1 MSYRNPTIVKDDSGS
16 VLGQAIAQGAQNIAK
31 GIIGMEKQNQLAR
44 ERKEKQLAKDK
55 KENEERNNAII
66 VNAEKANRNKQQQA
80 ANIEKYAQNVDAGA
94 KEYYAELAL
103 EKDGLTNINMYNPTQ
118 KNTEKMVNVMGR
130 VNDYNTLIINTG
142 SMQQQALK
150 HQQLGAATLNGNVV
164 YPSINGDTGANAILI
179 NNGMSAANGYG
190 YRLEP
195 STKNDEKQDKLVILH
210 PEVAGEK
217 RKETVFSHQEVKNM
231 GPLWSLKDQNMVTD
245 IQKNSKNSMI
255 LVQQGGKEV
264 TNPGMLETR
273 NVPGATANA
282 SGEVPQE
289 PVMQNKATGRVND
302 GGYYINES
310 QLDTQLFNAQVSS
323 QQQDTVSNI
332 DSFQTAHDRSSYLL
346 DLNISPEE
354 YEKLDAKGKTQAIN
368 ASVKDIMLKTYNVR
382 EEEGSYFRETQG
394 AKVPNPRQGNESNPA
409 LTRDEYYTQANTNIS
424 TGLTPYVAESPT
436 PDGYKENVLSQLNK
450 LFKFD
455 KAGNGNSMDFYLGG
469 KSKKSD
475 SNFRDLKFEYEKG
488 KLILRSSTGTVA
500 DMDEFGDKN
509 SKANPIASAWRIV
522 DLINVNNKTSMS
534 FEQKGKLAKLI
545 EEKLGSNFLTGK
557 L

>member
-66 VNAEKANRNKQQQA
+66 VDAEKANKNKQQQA
-80 ANIEKYAQNVDAGA
+80 ANIEKYAQNVDASA
-94 KEYYAELAL
+94 KEYFAELAL
-103 EKDGLTNINMYNPTQ
+103 EKDGYTNQHRQNPTRE
-118 KNTEKMVNVMGR
+118 NTEKMVDVMGR
-130 VNDYNTLIINTG
+130 VNDYNMLIVNTG
-142 SMQQQALK
+142 AMQQQALK

-164 YPSINGDTGANAILI
+164 YPSIQGDKGENAILI

-195 STKNDEKQDKLVILH
+195 STKNDEKQDRLVILH
-210 PEVAGEK
+210 PADKGGK

-231 GPLWSLKDQNMVTD
+231 GPLWSLKDQNMVTN
-245 IQKNSKNSMI
+245 IQKNTKNSMI

-264 TNPGMLETR
+264 TNPGMLQTR
-273 NVPGATANA
+273 DVPGAKANA

-289 PVMQNKATGRVND
+289 PVMQNKSTGRVND

-310 QLDTQLFNAQVSS
+310 QLNSQLFNAQVSS
-323 QQQDTVSNI
+323 QQQDTVANM

-354 YEKLDAKGKTQAIN
+354 YEKLDANGKTQAIN

-382 EEEGSYFRETQG
+382 EEDGNYFRETQG
-394 AKVPNPRQGNESNPA
+394 AKVPSSDKASKSDAELLKTYEKYNTGIDKIVALNATLGVDRAASIKAAKDLIYDFASLGPGASIAAGSSDDFKALGITMDNNFLVTVTRAGRGGDGGGRVDSALKFDLTNEGEAENF
-409 LTRDEYYTQANTNIS
+409 LRNK
-424 TGLTPYVAESPT
+424 TGLLT
-436 PDGYKENVLSQLNK
+436 SQIDPLAAA
-450 LFKFD
+450 L
-455 KAGNGNSMDFYLGG
+455 
-469 KSKKSD
+469 SKKL
-475 SNFRDLKFEYEKG
+475 RELK
-488 KLILRSSTGTVA
+488 A
-500 DMDEFGDKN
+500 
-509 SKANPIASAWRIV
+509 AN
-522 DLINVNNKTSMS
+522 
-534 FEQKGKLAKLI
+534 
-545 EEKLGSNFLTGK
+545 
-557 L
+557 

>member
-1 MSYRNPTIVKDDSGS
+1 
-16 VLGQAIAQGAQNIAK
+16 
-31 GIIGMEKQNQLAR
+31 
-44 ERKEKQLAKDK
+44 
-55 KENEERNNAII
+55 
-66 VNAEKANRNKQQQA
+66 
-80 ANIEKYAQNVDAGA
+80 
-94 KEYYAELAL
+94 
-103 EKDGLTNINMYNPTQ
+103 
-118 KNTEKMVNVMGR
+118 
-130 VNDYNTLIINTG
+130 
-142 SMQQQALK
+142 MQQQALK

-179 NNGMSAANGYG
+179 NNGMSAANGYV

-210 PEVAGEK
+210 PEVEGEK

-354 YEKLDAKGKTQAIN
+354 YEKLDANGKTQAIN
-368 ASVKDIMLKTYNVR
+368 DSVKDIMLKTYNVR
-382 EEEGSYFRETQG
+382 EEGGNYFRETQG
-394 AKVPNPRQGNESNPA
+394 AKVPSSDKASKSDAELLKTYKKYNTGIGKIVALNATLGVDRTASRKAARNLIYDFASLGPGASIAAGSSDDFKALGITMDDNFLVTVTRGGRGGDGENRGDSALKFDLTNEGEAENF
-409 LTRDEYYTQANTNIS
+409 LRNK
-424 TGLTPYVAESPT
+424 TGLLT
-436 PDGYKENVLSQLNK
+436 SQIDPLAAA
-450 LFKFD
+450 L
-455 KAGNGNSMDFYLGG
+455 
-469 KSKKSD
+469 SKKL
-475 SNFRDLKFEYEKG
+475 RELK
-488 KLILRSSTGTVA
+488 A
-500 DMDEFGDKN
+500 
-509 SKANPIASAWRIV
+509 AN
-522 DLINVNNKTSMS
+522 
-534 FEQKGKLAKLI
+534 
-545 EEKLGSNFLTGK
+545 
-557 L
+557 

>member
-55 KENEERNNAII
+55 KENEDRNNAII
-66 VNAEKANRNKQQQA
+66 VDAEKANKNKQQQA
-80 ANIEKYAQNVDAGA
+80 ANIEKYAQNVDASA
-94 KEYYAELAL
+94 KEYFAELAL
-103 EKDGLTNINMYNPTQ
+103 EKDGYTNQHRQNPTRE
-118 KNTEKMVNVMGR
+118 NTEKMVEVMGR
-130 VNDYNTLIINTG
+130 VNDYNMLIVNTG

-164 YPSINGDTGANAILI
+164 YPSIQGDKGENAILI

-195 STKNDEKQDKLVILH
+195 STKNDKKQDKLVILH
-210 PEVAGEK
+210 PKVEGEK
-217 RKETVFSHQEVKNM
+217 RKETAFSHQEVKNM

-264 TNPGMLETR
+264 TNPGMLKTR
-273 NVPGATANA
+273 DVPGATANT
-282 SGEVPQE
+282 SGEIPQE
-289 PVMQNKATGRVND
+289 PVMQNKPTGRVND

-310 QLDTQLFNAQVSS
+310 QLNPQLFNAQVSS

-354 YEKLDAKGKTQAIN
+354 YEKLDAKEKTQAIN
-368 ASVKDIMLKTYNVR
+368 DSVKDIMLKTYNVR
-382 EEEGSYFRETQG
+382 EEDGNYFRETQG
-394 AKVPNPRQGNESNPA
+394 AKVPSSDKASKSDAELLKTYEKYNTGIDKIVA
-409 LTRDEYYTQANTNIS
+409 LNATLGVDRTASLKAARDLIYDFASLGPGASIAAGSSDDFKALGITMDNNFLVTVTRAGRGGDGGGVNNAALKFDLTKEGEAENFLRNK
-424 TGLTPYVAESPT
+424 TGLLT
-436 PDGYKENVLSQLNK
+436 SQLDP
-450 LFKFD
+450 LE
-455 KAGNGNSMDFYLGG
+455 AAL
-469 KSKKSD
+469 SKKL
-475 SNFRDLKFEYEKG
+475 RELK
-488 KLILRSSTGTVA
+488 A
-500 DMDEFGDKN
+500 
-509 SKANPIASAWRIV
+509 AN
-522 DLINVNNKTSMS
+522 
-534 FEQKGKLAKLI
+534 
-545 EEKLGSNFLTGK
+545 
-557 L
+557 

>member
-1 MSYRNPTIVKDDSGS
+1 MSYRNPTIIKDDSGS

-66 VNAEKANRNKQQQA
+66 VDAEKANKNKQEQA
-80 ANIEKYAQNVDAGA
+80 ANIAKYAQNVDASA
-94 KEYYAELAL
+94 KEHFAELAL
-103 EKDGLTNINMYNPTQ
+103 EKDAYANQNRQNPTRE
-118 KNTEKMVNVMGR
+118 NTEKMVDVMGR
-130 VNDYNTLIINTG
+130 VNDYNMLIVNTG
-142 SMQQQALK
+142 SMQEQALK

-164 YPSINGDTGANAILI
+164 YPSIDGDNGENAILI

-210 PEVAGEK
+210 PADKNGK
-217 RKETVFSHQEVKNM
+217 RKETAFSHQKVKNM
-231 GPLWSLKDQNMVTD
+231 GPLWSLKDQNMVTN
-245 IQKNSKNSMI
+245 IQKNTKNSMI

-282 SGEVPQE
+282 SGEIPQE
-289 PVMQNKATGRVND
+289 PVMQNKPTGRVND

-310 QLDTQLFNAQVSS
+310 QLNTQLFDAQVSS

-332 DSFQTAHDRSSYLL
+332 DSFQTAHDRSPYLL

-368 ASVKDIMLKTYNVR
+368 DSVKDIMLKTYNVR
-382 EEEGSYFRETQG
+382 EEGGNYFRETQG
-394 AKVPNPRQGNESNPA
+394 AKVPSTDKASKSDAELLKTYEKYNTGIDKIVALNATLGVDRAASREAARNLIYDFASLGPGASIAAGSSDDFKALGITMDDNFLVTVTRAGRGGDGEGRGDSALKFDLTNEGEAENF
-409 LTRDEYYTQANTNIS
+409 LRNK
-424 TGLTPYVAESPT
+424 TGLLT
-436 PDGYKENVLSQLNK
+436 SQIDPLAAA
-450 LFKFD
+450 L
-455 KAGNGNSMDFYLGG
+455 
-469 KSKKSD
+469 SKK
-475 SNFRDLKFEYEKG
+475 
-488 KLILRSSTGTVA
+488 LRELRA
-500 DMDEFGDKN
+500 
-509 SKANPIASAWRIV
+509 AN
-522 DLINVNNKTSMS
+522 
-534 FEQKGKLAKLI
+534 
-545 EEKLGSNFLTGK
+545 
-557 L
+557 